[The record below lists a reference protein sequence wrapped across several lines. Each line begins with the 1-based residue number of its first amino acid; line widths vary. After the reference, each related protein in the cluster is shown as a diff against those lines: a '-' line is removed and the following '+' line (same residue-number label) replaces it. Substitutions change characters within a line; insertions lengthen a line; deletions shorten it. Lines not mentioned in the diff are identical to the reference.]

1 MAEKD
6 NSSSARTSVRVV
18 PFTGF
23 FFAVWAF
30 FWPESYGSWL
40 GAIVKAFRASSGV

>member
-1 MAEKD
+1 MDEKD
-6 NSSSARTSVRVV
+6 TSSSARTSVRVV

-40 GAIVKAFRASSGV
+40 GAIVAAFRRAAGM